1 MRKLILIVVGLLT
14 LAGCKKSS
22 FVAKFD
28 ETPEV
33 RIGKEMA
40 KVKDMLS
47 TSPSGWVATTPTGDG
62 GGYSFHMSFDA
73 TENVTMYAD
82 MNDVTST
89 KSIASYYR
97 IKQDAGVDLVF
108 DTYCYLTWL
117 NDPDPSTFGGNAK
130 TGFKSDVDFIY
141 QRSTPD
147 SIFFLGK
154 RYRQPLTLVKATAA
168 QKASYAAGELK
179 TAMDK
184 FKTFFST
191 TKYPYIEMVTGGGTL
206 KAAITANSTN
216 NVSAGKRVS
225 FTGVLTDGKT
235 VVSSSSKFAFKLD
248 GVDLLGTGLVYN
260 GITFVR
266 FAWKD
271 ATTLAIYDS
280 TGKEYIVKSNPT
292 PLTPLFIL
300 LGAGYNSV
308 AVPNATTF
316 PGWGADFISR
326 RATCASSITRWSILN
341 PRGALRLQGIN
352 FTFNDVTKKMVAVFD
367 TPDGATAFSLT
378 FNYTYTKTDAGVFK
392 FTLGAIGGNE
402 TAIGGDLAPLLAQRI
417 DVDTFTV
424 DYFTHPTT
432 GALLAQFKSIEHP
445 DFTFTGAL

>member
-184 FKTFFST
+184 FKSFFAT
-191 TKYPYIEMVTGGGTL
+191 TANPYIEIVSGANTTKVGI
-206 KAAITANSTN
+206 AINSTN
-216 NVSAGKRVS
+216 NVANGKRIS
-225 FTGVLTDGKT
+225 FGNSPADTFVGEGASLE
-235 VVSSSSKFAFKLD
+235 KFAFTLNGASILNK
-248 GVDLLGTGLVYN
+248 GLVFQ
-260 GITFVR
+260 GISFVR
-266 FAWKD
+266 LAWKD
-271 ATTLAIYDS
+271 ATTLAVYDS
-280 TGKEYIVKSNPT
+280 TGKEYIIKTSASPVVYS
-292 PLTPLFIL
+292 
-300 LGAGYNSV
+300 SV
-308 AVPNATTF
+308 TVADATTD
-316 PGWGADFISR
+316 PNWGSEFVTR
-326 RATCASSITRWSILN
+326 RATASTATMNAGNNIKI
-341 PRGALRLQGIN
+341 GKFK
-352 FTFNDVTKKMVAVFD
+352 FTFSPATKKMDLNV
-367 TPDGATAFSLT
+367 SIS
-378 FNYTYTKTDAGVFK
+378 
-392 FTLGAIGGNE
+392 IGGNAGY
-402 TAIGGDLAPLLAQRI
+402 TDGIFTFAYNKNADGTFKFSTGAISGNGSFLRMDAITTERLAI
-417 DVDTFTV
+417 DTFKLT
-424 DYFTHPTT
+424 YFTDPVTSAKL
-432 GALLAQFKSIEHP
+432 GKFQSVEHP
-445 DFTFTGAL
+445 DFSFTGTLQ